1 MKINLLIILILINFV
16 KSNNSVNS
24 NFINSNSV
32 NYFMAPHNV
41 PIKDRFKGLNHG
53 LIKGPIMVVTQV
65 GRQSLY
71 DKKSF

>member
-1 MKINLLIILILINFV
+1 MKINLLIILILINFT
-16 KSNNSVNS
+16 KFNYSVNS

-32 NYFMAPHNV
+32 NYFMASHNV
-41 PIKDRFKGLNHG
+41 PIKDRFKGPTIIGHAFIQG
-53 LIKGPIMVVTQV
+53 LVQV